1 MSETQ
6 ALQAKLV
13 GDIEAAADLDAVE
26 ALRVAALGK
35 AGSVTGL
42 LKTLG
47 GMTPEE
53 RQVEGPKIHALREAV
68 AEAIATR
75 RATLESA
82 ALEAKLAKVVEMLK
96 GGGGGGTPET
106 LPSSRRRLRPGSS
119 RRRRRAKSPKT
130 GASATRRS

>member
-82 ALEAKLAKVVEMLK
+82 ALEAKLAAERLDMTLPAA
-96 GGGGGGTPET
+96 GLHATPEQLADSEKPLKEL
-106 LPSSRRRLRPGSS
+106 LPS
-119 RRRRRAKSPKT
+119 
-130 GASATRRS
+130 

>member
-13 GDIEAAADLDAVE
+13 GDIEAAADLE
-26 ALRVAALGK
+26 AIETLRVAALGK
-35 AGSVTGL
+35 AGIVTGL

-68 AEAIATR
+68 TEAIMQ
-75 RATLESA
+75 SA
-82 ALEAKLAKVVEMLK
+82 GTGKIGDGKIFVFDIEQVVRIRTGETGGDAL
-96 GGGGGGTPET
+96 
-106 LPSSRRRLRPGSS
+106 
-119 RRRRRAKSPKT
+119 
-130 GASATRRS
+130 